1 MKFQIV
7 TRMKSEIE
15 VVELKNVKELEAAI
29 LESVG
34 LCRSTM
40 EGVLLLGVAD
50 NSPIVAIKINGIF
63 ESAMWIGAGGQEASF
78 YGFYDRRCR
87 VTKVLESEFA
97 KRCAKGQYAL
107 VG

>member
-40 EGVLLLGVAD
+40 EGVLMLGVSD
-50 NSPIVAIKINGIF
+50 DSPIVAVKVNGTF
-63 ESAMWIGAGGQEASF
+63 ESAMWIGARGQEASF

-87 VTKVLESEFA
+87 VTKVLEFEFA
-97 KRCAKGQYAL
+97 KRLSEKQYAL

>member
-7 TRMKSEIE
+7 MRMKSEIE
-15 VVELKNVKELEAAI
+15 VVELKNVRELEAAI

-40 EGVLLLGVAD
+40 KGVLLFGVAD
-50 NSPIVAIKINGIF
+50 DSPIVAVKVNGTF
-63 ESAMWIGAGGQEASF
+63 ESAMWIGAKGQEASF
-78 YGFYDRRCR
+78 YGYYDRRSK
-87 VTKVLESEFA
+87 VTRVLESEFA
-97 KRCAKGQYAL
+97 KRCAAKQYAL

>member
-34 LCRSTM
+34 LCRSAM
-40 EGVLLLGVAD
+40 KGVLLLGVAD
-50 NSPIVAIKINGIF
+50 NSPIVAIKVNGTF

-87 VTKVLESEFA
+87 VTKILEFEFA
-97 KRCAKGQYAL
+97 KRLSEKRYAL

>member
-15 VVELKNVKELEAAI
+15 VVELKNIRQLEAAI

-63 ESAMWIGAGGQEASF
+63 ESAMWVGAGGQEASF

-87 VTKVLESEFA
+87 VTKILESEFE
-97 KRCAKGQYAL
+97 KRLSDRQYVL

>member
-15 VVELKNVKELEAAI
+15 VVELKNIRQLEAAI

-50 NSPIVAIKINGIF
+50 NSPIVAIKVNGTF
-63 ESAMWIGAGGQEASF
+63 EAAMWIGERGQQARY
-78 YGFYDRRCR
+78 YGVYDGRSR

-97 KRCAKGQYAL
+97 KRCAAKQYAL

>member
-15 VVELKNVKELEAAI
+15 VVELKNIRQLEAAI

-40 EGVLLLGVAD
+40 EGVLLLGVAE
-50 NSPIVAIKINGIF
+50 NSPIVAIKVNGL
-63 ESAMWIGAGGQEASF
+63 SNPRCGLVPVGRKRAST
-78 YGFYDRRCR
+78 GFMID
-87 VTKVLESEFA
+87 VAE
-97 KRCAKGQYAL
+97 
-107 VG
+107 